1 MLGSGRNFIQE
12 LADREDG
19 RLEPQNN
26 HLVGAWLLG
35 SFMDQRWWGEVRKQS
50 KKTIQSL
57 QMSPRMASL
66 RKGNVLVSLP
76 YSPS

>member
-19 RLEPQNN
+19 RLVPQNN
-26 HLVGAWLLG
+26 RLVGAWLLG